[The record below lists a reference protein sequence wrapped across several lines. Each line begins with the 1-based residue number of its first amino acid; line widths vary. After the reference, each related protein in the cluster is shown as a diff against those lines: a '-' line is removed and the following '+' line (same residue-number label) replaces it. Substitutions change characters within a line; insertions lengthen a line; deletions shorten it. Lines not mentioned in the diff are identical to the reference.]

1 MSSLDLDPENYTLN
15 EISDFFN
22 LNPNHNIT
30 QVNDAFRNK
39 HNEVTLNKTLT
50 KPEKDKMCSFFE
62 QLKNKLVLNLTQK
75 PHEEAKFNNYSDVMS
90 NSFNNRIDTI
100 IPKNKVL
107 KNNASVLINP
117 ENAHQKVTNKLL
129 SIDTIFRENYLTTKS
144 TNFKLNVPS
153 TIKNVKSI
161 NLVSLEVPLTYYNVS
176 ELLGNNYLHIDL
188 DKIVIPDGKYTN
200 DQLIEELNLQF
211 KLKYP
216 ENTPFATYSSI
227 TNKTSISLVDKPELN
242 FIKDKGGNEFTWNI
256 NGENAEK
263 NIHFVDDSKGAAK
276 ISNKK
281 TADPMNKKL
290 GWLLG
295 YRGKKYANNI
305 SHYSGSVLP
314 DESQITNFAII
325 NDINSNLNE
334 IKLSWGPPST
344 WSPAVID
351 QQYTIAKGQYVNEN
365 QGIEYANPVFIIG
378 VPATATAEKI
388 YDGLNYNETYYF
400 KIQPLVSGENEK
412 VAKAFETSYYVAPK
426 GPSPTIPIVNEKVT
440 RFRAYSEID
449 STTGNPTVKLS
460 WEFVTDTVF
469 NGFIIEKSENN
480 HTWNTETTISNNI
493 DDSYDITSGLDQGV
507 EYFFRI
513 SRTIG
518 GITANDKCTPF
529 PDNTFT
535 GTASEK
541 GNVCAT
547 IVGNYDVSIPYELSF
562 ENLNTTSIKL
572 KWTKPFLNSHLVTGY
587 KISQSDDGFH
597 YNVIEDDTDSTDTTY
612 TITNLT
618 EFKNYSFRVN
628 TVSKITCNTNLSIP
642 VVIHTNTY
650 NNYAI
655 TEGPLDTNVSF
666 KYFYFILDDFN
677 HNQDT
682 NIIAL
687 KNNSIQSTKILARI
701 SNNLMSGKILM
712 EGTDNTGNDCLTHK
726 RVYYGPVDVNKLHIR
741 ITDEFGRD
749 LDLNHSDISMGIN
762 FECIY
767 D

>member
-1 MSSLDLDPENYTLN
+1 MSTLDLDPENYTLN

-22 LNPNHNIT
+22 LNPNHTIT
-30 QVNDAFRNK
+30 QINDAFRNK

-75 PHEEAKFNNYSDVMS
+75 PHEEAVFNNYSDVMS

-107 KNNASVLINP
+107 NNNASILINP

-144 TNFKLNVPS
+144 TNFKLNIPS

-161 NLVSLEVPLTYYNVS
+161 NLVSLEVPLNYYNIS
-176 ELLGNNYLHIDL
+176 ENLGNNYLYIDQ

-200 DQLIEELNLQF
+200 EQLIEELNLQL

-216 ENTPFATYSSI
+216 ENTPFASYSSI
-227 TNKTSISLVDKPELN
+227 TKKTSISLVDKPELN
-242 FIKDKGGNEFTWNI
+242 FIKDKDGNEFTWDV
-256 NGENAEK
+256 NGGNAEK
-263 NIHFVDDSKGAAK
+263 KIHYVDDSKGAAK
-276 ISNKK
+276 LSNKK

-305 SHYSGSVLP
+305 SQYSGSVLP
-314 DESQITNFAII
+314 DDTQITNFEII
-325 NDINSNLNE
+325 NINNNSND
-334 IKLSWGPPST
+334 IKLSWNAPSNTDYT
-344 WSPAVID
+344 WL
-351 QQYTIAKGQYVNEN
+351 QYKIFLGQYVEN
-365 QGIEYANPVFIIG
+365 QGIVYQ
-378 VPATATAEKI
+378 TATSIVVPNQTITVEKT
-388 YDGLNYNETYYF
+388 YNGLTFGQMYYF
-400 KIQPLVSGENEK
+400 KIEPLVQGENAK
-412 VAKAFETSYYVAPK
+412 QAKAFESSYFVTNEGPILVASQ
-426 GPSPTIPIVNEKVT
+426 PSWVPNQKVT
-440 RFRAYSEID
+440 SFRAYSEID
-449 STTGNPTVKLS
+449 STSGKPTVKLS
-460 WEFVTDTVF
+460 WEFVTGT
-469 NGFIIEKSENN
+469 GFTGFVIEKSENN
-480 HTWNTETTISNNI
+480 YTWSQVILINNNTDTSH
-493 DDSYDITSGLDQGV
+493 DITSGLKQGV

-513 SRTIG
+513 FRVRT
-518 GITANDKCTPF
+518 TVCMPF

-562 ENLNTTSIKL
+562 ENLNATSIKL

-587 KISQSDDGFH
+587 KISQSNDGFH
-597 YNVIEDDTDSTDTTY
+597 YNVIEEDTGSNDTTF

-642 VVIHTNTY
+642 VLIHTNTY

-655 TEGPLDTNVSF
+655 SEGPLDTNVSF
-666 KYFYFILDDFN
+666 KYFYVILDDFN

-687 KNNSIQSTKILARI
+687 KNNSIQSTKILARV
-701 SNNLMSGKILM
+701 SNNLMSEKILM
-712 EGTDNTGNDCLTHK
+712 EGADNVGQDCLTHK
-726 RVYYGPVDVNKLHIR
+726 RIYYGPVDVNKLHIR

-749 LDLNHSDISMGIN
+749 LDLNYSDISMGIN

>member
-1 MSSLDLDPENYTLN
+1 MSALDLDPENYTLN

-22 LNPNHNIT
+22 LNPNHTIT
-30 QVNDAFRNK
+30 QINDAFRNK

-90 NSFNNRIDTI
+90 NSFNNRIDTV

-107 KNNASVLINP
+107 NNNASVLINP
-117 ENAHQKVTNKLL
+117 ENAHQKVINKLL

-144 TNFKLNVPS
+144 TNFKLNIPS

-161 NLVSLEVPLTYYNVS
+161 NLVSLEAPLNYYNVS
-176 ELLGNNYLHIDL
+176 ESLGNNYLYIDQ

-242 FIKDKGGNEFTWNI
+242 FIKDKDGNEFTWDV
-256 NGENAEK
+256 NGGNAEK
-263 NIHFVDDSKGAAK
+263 KIHYVDDSKGAAK
-276 ISNKK
+276 LSNKK

-305 SHYSGSVLP
+305 SQYSGSVLP
-314 DESQITNFAII
+314 DDTQITNFVLTNNA
-325 NDINSNLNE
+325 NNQDVKLAWDVPSNTN
-334 IKLSWGPPST
+334 
-344 WSPAVID
+344 
-351 QQYTIAKGQYVNEN
+351 YTYTGYNVYKGEYTLN
-365 QGIEYANPVFIIG
+365 QGIVYGNASFIDKNDTLEEEYTSLTN
-378 VPATATAEKI
+378 
-388 YDGLNYNETYYF
+388 NETYYF
-400 KIQPLVSGENEK
+400 KIQPLVEGQNVK
-412 VAKAFETSYYVAPK
+412 VAKAYETSYYVSPK
-426 GPSPTIPIVNEKVT
+426 GPILPTPLANEKVT

-449 STTGNPTVKLS
+449 STTGKPTVKLS
-460 WEFVTDTVF
+460 WDFVTGNGF

-480 HTWNTETTISNNI
+480 KKKVWESVTTITNNT
-493 DDSYDITSGLDQGV
+493 SHDITSGLKQGV

-513 SRTIG
+513 FRTRG
-518 GITANDKCTPF
+518 GTTANDKCTPF

-562 ENLNTTSIKL
+562 ENLSTTSIKL

-587 KISQSDDGFH
+587 KISQSNDGFH

-612 TITNLT
+612 TIANLT

-642 VVIHTNTY
+642 VLIHTNTY

-655 TEGPLDTNVSF
+655 SEGPLDTNVSF

-712 EGTDNTGNDCLTHK
+712 EGDNTGNDCLTHK

-749 LDLNHSDISMGIN
+749 LDLNYSDISMGIN

>member
-1 MSSLDLDPENYTLN
+1 MSTLDLDPENYTLN

-39 HNEVTLNKTLT
+39 HNDVTLNKTLT
-50 KPEKDKMCSFFE
+50 QPEKDKMCSFFE

-75 PHEEAKFNNYSDVMS
+75 PHEDAKFNNYSDVMS
-90 NSFNNRIDTI
+90 NTFNNRIDTI

-107 KNNASVLINP
+107 NNNASVLINP

-176 ELLGNNYLHIDL
+176 ESLGNNYLHIDQ

-200 DQLIEELNLQF
+200 EQLIEELNLQL

-242 FIKDKGGNEFTWNI
+242 FIKDKTGNEFTWDVKGGNS
-256 NGENAEK
+256 EK
-263 NIHFVDDSKGAAK
+263 KIHYVDDSKGAAK
-276 ISNKK
+276 LSNKK
-281 TADPMNKKL
+281 TADPLNKKL

-305 SHYSGSVLP
+305 SQYSGSVLP
-314 DESQITNFAII
+314 DDTQITSFEII
-325 NDINSNLNE
+325 NINNNGND
-334 IKLSWGPPST
+334 IKLSWSAPSNTSYT
-344 WSPAVID
+344 WNHYQIFRGS
-351 QQYTIAKGQYVNEN
+351 YVEN
-365 QGIEYANPVFIIG
+365 QGVVYETASSIV
-378 VPATATAEKI
+378 VPTQTMVVEKT
-388 YDGLNYNETYYF
+388 YNGLNFGQMYYF
-400 KIQPLVSGENEK
+400 KIQPLVSGENVK
-412 VAKAFETSYYVAPK
+412 IAKAFETSYWVTNE
-426 GPSPTIPIVNEKVT
+426 GPILVGSPPSWVPNQKVT
-440 RFRAYSEID
+440 SFRAYSEID
-449 STTGNPTVKLS
+449 STTGKPVVKLS
-460 WEFVTDTVF
+460 WEFVTGS
-469 NGFIIEKSENN
+469 GFTGFVIEKSENN
-480 HTWNTETTISNNI
+480 YTWSQVILINNNTTT
-493 DDSYDITSGLDQGV
+493 SYDIISGLKQGV

-513 SRTIG
+513 FRVRS
-518 GITANDKCTPF
+518 KVCMPF

-535 GTASEK
+535 TKSDNSEK

-562 ENLNTTSIKL
+562 ENLSTESIKL

-587 KISQSDDGFH
+587 KISQSNDGFH

-655 TEGPLDTNVSF
+655 SEGPLDTNVSF

-749 LDLNHSDISMGIN
+749 LDLNYSDISMGIN